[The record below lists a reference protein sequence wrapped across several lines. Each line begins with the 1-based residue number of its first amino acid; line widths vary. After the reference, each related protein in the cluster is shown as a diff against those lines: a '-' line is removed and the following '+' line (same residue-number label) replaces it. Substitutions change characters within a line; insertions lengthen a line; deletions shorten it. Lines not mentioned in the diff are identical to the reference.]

1 MYIGYINL
9 LAILFAALAG
19 MIVSFLWFSP
29 VLFAKSWME
38 LINRTEQ
45 DLKGGRPAA
54 VMLMFIGN
62 LVMSF
67 VMATILQLVR
77 AESLANALA
86 VALLL
91 WIGLVA
97 TVMVADVIF
106 LKKPLKFYL
115 INAGH
120 VLFELLVMTTI
131 LMVVR

>member
-1 MYIGYINL
+1 MYIGYISL
-9 LAILFAALAG
+9 LGIIFAAIAG
-19 MIVSFLWFSP
+19 MVVSFLWFSP

-38 LINRTEQ
+38 MINRTEE

-54 VMLMFIGN
+54 VLLMFIGN
-62 LVMSF
+62 LVMAF
-67 VMATILQLVR
+67 VLATILQLVK
-77 AESLANALA
+77 ANTLANGLSI
-86 VALLL
+86 ALLL
-91 WIGLVA
+91 WVALVA

-131 LMVVR
+131 LMLVR